1 MKTKSITFI
10 ASVAGIAL
18 LTACGP
24 VTTAQNNPPA
34 TSVIDRA
41 LEMHS
46 IIAFN
51 DCATEGKA
59 RDVAASNGQDQALYL
74 SSADMLMGCDATLG
88 DSTVMIDQR
97 DRMQIAAL
105 AVQNYLKGGD
115 VAKSRLALD
124 DFQKRFGSSDL
135 IFADGSSFTDTMHAL
150 LFQHERP
157 EQLALSSLNAKSSV
171 KDEIRRSWYWQQN

>member
-1 MKTKSITFI
+1 MKKNSITFI
-10 ASVAGIAL
+10 TSVAGIAL

-24 VTTAQNNPPA
+24 VTTAQNTPSA

-41 LEMHS
+41 LDMQS

-51 DCATEGKA
+51 DCATEGRT
-59 RDVAASNGQDQALYL
+59 RDVAASSGQDQALYL
-74 SSADMLMGCDATLG
+74 SSADMLMECDAALG
-88 DSTVMIDQR
+88 DTVVMIDKR
-97 DRMQIAAL
+97 ERMQVMAL

-115 VAKSRLALD
+115 VAKSRLALG
-124 DFQKRFGSSDL
+124 DFQQRFGSHDL

-157 EQLALSSLNAKSSV
+157 AQFALSSLNAKASV
-171 KDEIRRSWYWQQN
+171 KDEIRRSWYWRQN